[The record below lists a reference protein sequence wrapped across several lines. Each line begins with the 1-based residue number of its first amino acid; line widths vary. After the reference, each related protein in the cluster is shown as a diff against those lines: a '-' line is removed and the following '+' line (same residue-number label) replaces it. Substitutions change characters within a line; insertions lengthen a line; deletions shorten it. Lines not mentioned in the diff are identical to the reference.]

1 MLISNISII
10 SKEGEPSFDARLSQ
24 YVGITVKSL
33 SAVPVF
39 CDKGINHGIL
49 LGVSKKYENPTGLE
63 SLAKALSLLITKW
76 KNHRIHQ
83 QERETIDSVLISCE
97 QLISKTNIYDFAR
110 TLEGFLCKIVS
121 CERANVTLIDPAVE
135 KFVRRL
141 GEPPHQTVVMY
152 SLRKGLA
159 GAAASARNYIIC
171 NDVVFDRRFF
181 REIDDPHGSSTSSI
195 LSVPLL
201 PRDETESFP
210 IAVIQFIDH
219 KDSEG
224 FSEKDA
230 KLCSKYSYTVT
241 RIYES
246 IKMLE
251 SVNSLSQ
258 VSKRIDSHL
267 SDLVKGMEE
276 RVSENEGLKRNLSV
290 FRNMIIPMIRKT
302 AR

>member
-1 MLISNISII
+1 MISNISII
-10 SKEGEPSFDARLSQ
+10 SKEGEPSFDIRLSQ
-24 YVGITVKSL
+24 YVGIHVKSMN
-33 SAVPVF
+33 AVPVF

-49 LGVSKKYENPTGLE
+49 LGVSKKYDNPIGLE

-83 QERETIDSVLISCE
+83 QERETMKSVLISCE

-110 TLEGFLCKIVS
+110 TLEGLLCKIIR
-121 CERANVTLIDPAVE
+121 CERANVTLIDPAVK

-159 GAAASARNYIIC
+159 GAAASARSYIIC
-171 NDVVFDRRFF
+171 NDITFDRRFL
-181 REIDDPHGSSTSSI
+181 RDIDDPSGTSTSSI

-201 PRDETESFP
+201 TRDDTDSSP
-210 IAVIQFIDH
+210 IAVIQFIDS

-230 KLCSKYSYTVT
+230 KFGSKYSYTVA

-258 VSKRIDSHL
+258 VLKRIDSHL
-267 SDLVKGMEE
+267 TDLVQGMEE
-276 RVSENEGLKRNLSV
+276 RVNENEGLKRNLTV